1 MLSWISSHLTKSLIA
16 CQQCQKLYKGGKNS
30 GYFTLVLPL
39 KLLDELWRVHMVH
52 LSNII
57 LDGEQ
62 LGNWLLIMTTDYSI
76 RIKLEDIT

>member
-1 MLSWISSHLTKSLIA
+1 M
-16 CQQCQKLYKGGKNS
+16 
-30 GYFTLVLPL
+30 LPL
-39 KLLDELWRVHMVH
+39 KLLDKLWRVHMVH